1 MDFGHRMLE
10 IGDNMENAHWL
21 VVRPSGSTMSKNVS
35 QRRDALRLRSM
46 PSQLLKQWLSLLVG
60 PFAILSFGDR
70 SSNMCIEGLG
80 EGERVEEERERD
92 ESV

>member
-1 MDFGHRMLE
+1 MDFSHRVLE
-10 IGDNMENAHWL
+10 VGDNMENGHWL
-21 VVRPSGSTMSKNVS
+21 VVRPSGSTMSENVS
-35 QRRDALRLRSM
+35 QRCDARRLRSM
-46 PSQLLKQWLSLLVG
+46 PSQLLKQWLSLIG
-60 PFAILSFGDR
+60 SFSILSFGDR